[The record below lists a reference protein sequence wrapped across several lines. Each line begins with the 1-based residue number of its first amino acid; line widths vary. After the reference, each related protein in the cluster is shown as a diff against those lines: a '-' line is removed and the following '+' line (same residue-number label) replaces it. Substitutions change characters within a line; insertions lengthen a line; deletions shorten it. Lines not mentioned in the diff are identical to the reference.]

1 MHGCPWSVLQL
12 AVAGCCGKLAVA
24 SRRLPSSA
32 FATGPGPTY
41 IFPCRRSYKSD
52 MESDPFGEK
61 GSVWS
66 FNYFFYNK
74 KLKVKLG

>member
-1 MHGCPWSVLQL
+1 MHNARNALKF
-12 AVAGCCGKLAVA
+12 AAAGSCRCCGKQASAVCCV
-24 SRRLPSSA
+24 SNRSSQC
-32 FATGPGPTY
+32 
-41 IFPCRRSYKSD
+41 IFFSHNCPRSYKSD